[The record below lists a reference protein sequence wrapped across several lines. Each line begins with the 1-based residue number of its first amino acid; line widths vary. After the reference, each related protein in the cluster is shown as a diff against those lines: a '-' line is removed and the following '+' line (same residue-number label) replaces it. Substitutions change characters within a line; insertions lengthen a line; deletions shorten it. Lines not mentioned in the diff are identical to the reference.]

1 MTEAEIR
8 AAIVAEAL
16 SWEGTPYISRAMI
29 KGVGV
34 DCAMLP
40 SAVYHTV
47 GLIPAMAPEYPADWM
62 MHRDEELFLSYITPH
77 AREISE
83 AEAGPGDLVIWRFG
97 RTYSHSAIVIDLPE
111 VLHAVVRGS
120 AVVRCDIARDSDLMN
135 RPRRFYSLFGTAG
148 PEQA

>member
-16 SWEGTPYISRAMI
+16 TWEGTPYATRAMI

-40 SAVYHTV
+40 SAVYHAV

-62 MHRDEELFLSYITPH
+62 MHRDEELFLSYIRPH
-77 AREISE
+77 AREIEESE
-83 AEAGPGDLVIWRFG
+83 LGQGDLVIWRFG

-111 VLHAVVRGS
+111 VLHAVVRGGS
-120 AVVRCDIARDSDLMN
+120 VVRADMRRDSDLIN
-135 RPRRFYSLFGTAG
+135 RPRRFYSLFGNDG
-148 PEQA
+148 

>member
-1 MTEAEIR
+1 MTEAETR

-16 SWEGTPYISRAMI
+16 SWEGTPYASRAMI

-40 SAVYHTV
+40 SAVYHAV
-47 GLIPAMAPEYPADWM
+47 GLIPAMAPEYPHDWM

-77 AREISE
+77 AREIT
-83 AEAGPGDLVIWRFG
+83 ADEAGPGDLVIWRFG

-120 AVVRCDIARDSDLMN
+120 AVVRGNIDRDSDLAS
-135 RPRRFYSLFGTAG
+135 RPRRFFSLFGTAAAG
-148 PEQA
+148 PA